1 MLYCTLLVTQQQTS
15 LSESSCK
22 FPTFGFVQNALTKS
36 PKKQKKLKTKKN
48 PNQNPLME
56 CLKKSWERENFKYFA
71 IEFKSMYKIDHEVFF

>member
-36 PKKQKKLKTKKN
+36 PKKNTKNKKKC
-48 PNQNPLME
+48 NQNPLME
-56 CLKKSWERENFKYFA
+56 CLKKSWERKNFKYFA

>member
-1 MLYCTLLVTQQQTS
+1 MTQQQTS
-15 LSESSCK
+15 LHESSCK

-36 PKKQKKLKTKKN
+36 PKKKNQQKNNNKK

-56 CLKKSWERENFKYFA
+56 CLTKPWERKNFKYFA

>member
-36 PKKQKKLKTKKN
+36 PKKKQTKKN
-48 PNQNPLME
+48 
-56 CLKKSWERENFKYFA
+56 KKKHQPKPIDGVLE
-71 IEFKSMYKIDHEVFF
+71 KIMGEEKFQILCYRI

>member
-36 PKKQKKLKTKKN
+36 PKKKTKN
-48 PNQNPLME
+48 
-56 CLKKSWERENFKYFA
+56 KKKMQPKPIDGVFE
-71 IEFKSMYKIDHEVFF
+71 KIMGEGKFQILCYRI